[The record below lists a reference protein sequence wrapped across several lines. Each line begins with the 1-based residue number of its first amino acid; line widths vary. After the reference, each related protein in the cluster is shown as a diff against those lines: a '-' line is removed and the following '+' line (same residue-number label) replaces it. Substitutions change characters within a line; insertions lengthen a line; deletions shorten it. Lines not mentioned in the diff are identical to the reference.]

1 MSPSSEVWSASA
13 SPPEMPAWDVTL
25 VLARATLAPALT
37 RLALTPESDWALMDF
52 ALAV

>member
-1 MSPSSEVWSASA
+1 
-13 SPPEMPAWDVTL
+13 MPAWDVTL

-37 RLALTPESDWALMDF
+37 RLTLTPESDWALMDF